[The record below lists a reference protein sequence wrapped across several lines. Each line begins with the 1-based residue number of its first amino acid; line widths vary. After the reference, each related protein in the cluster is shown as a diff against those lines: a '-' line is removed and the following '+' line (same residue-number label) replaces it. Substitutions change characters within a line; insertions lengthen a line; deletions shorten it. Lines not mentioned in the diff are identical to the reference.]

1 MKENLEIVRRVAIYS
16 VFSYLGLVLINNS
29 EINLPNMW
37 VAYLPMFIG
46 VYLLTQSIDKALKAK

>member
-37 VAYLPMFIG
+37 VVYLPMFIG
-46 VYLLTQSIDKALKAK
+46 VYLLTQLIEKALKAK

>member
-16 VFSYLGLVLINNS
+16 IFSYLGLVLINNS

-46 VYLLTQSIDKALKAK
+46 VYLLTQLIDKALKAK

>member
-1 MKENLEIVRRVAIYS
+1 MKGNLAIARRVGIYS
-16 VFSYLGLVLINNS
+16 VFSYLGLILINNS

-46 VYLLTQSIDKALKAK
+46 VYLLTQLIDRSFKK

>member
-1 MKENLEIVRRVAIYS
+1 MKENLEIVLRVAIYS
-16 VFSYLGLVLINNS
+16 VLSYLGLVLINNS

-46 VYLLTQSIDKALKAK
+46 VYLLTQLIEKALKAK

>member
-29 EINLPNMW
+29 EINLQNMW

-46 VYLLTQSIDKALKAK
+46 VYLLTQLIEKALKAK

>member
-37 VAYLPMFIG
+37 VAYVPMFIG
-46 VYLLTQSIDKALKAK
+46 VYLLTQLIEKALKAK

>member
-1 MKENLEIVRRVAIYS
+1 MKENYTIIRRVGIYS
-16 VFSYLGLVLINNS
+16 VSSYLGLILINNS

-46 VYLLTQSIDKALKAK
+46 VYLLTQLIDKSFKK

>member
-1 MKENLEIVRRVAIYS
+1 MKENYAIIRRVGIYS
-16 VFSYLGLVLINNS
+16 ISSYLGLILINNS

-46 VYLLTQSIDKALKAK
+46 VYLLTQLIDKSFKK

>member
-1 MKENLEIVRRVAIYS
+1 MKENLEIVRRVATYS

-46 VYLLTQSIDKALKAK
+46 VYLLTQLIEKALKAK

>member
-46 VYLLTQSIDKALKAK
+46 VYLLTQLIDKALKAK

>member
-1 MKENLEIVRRVAIYS
+1 MKENSGIGRRVGIYS
-16 VFSYLGLVLINNS
+16 VFSYLGLILINNS

-46 VYLLTQSIDKALKAK
+46 VYLLTQLIDRSFKK

>member
-1 MKENLEIVRRVAIYS
+1 VKENFAIIRRVGVYS
-16 VFSYLGLVLINNS
+16 VFSYLGLILINNS

-46 VYLLTQSIDKALKAK
+46 VYLLTQLIDRGFKK

>member
-16 VFSYLGLVLINNS
+16 VLSYLGLVLINNS

-46 VYLLTQSIDKALKAK
+46 VYLLTQLIEKALKAK

>member
-1 MKENLEIVRRVAIYS
+1 MKGNLAIARRVGMYS
-16 VFSYLGLVLINNS
+16 VFSYLGLILINNS

-46 VYLLTQSIDKALKAK
+46 VYLLNQLIDRSFKK

>member
-1 MKENLEIVRRVAIYS
+1 MKNNLTIVRRIAIYS
-16 VFSYLGLVLINNS
+16 ALSYLGLILINNS

-46 VYLLTQSIDKALKAK
+46 VYLLTQLIDKALKAK

>member
-46 VYLLTQSIDKALKAK
+46 VYLLTQIIEKALKAK

>member
-37 VAYLPMFIG
+37 VAYLPMFVG
-46 VYLLTQSIDKALKAK
+46 VYLLTQIIEKALKAK

>member
-1 MKENLEIVRRVAIYS
+1 MKENFAIIRRVGIYS
-16 VFSYLGLVLINNS
+16 VFSYLGLIFINNS

-46 VYLLTQSIDKALKAK
+46 VYLLTQLIDRGFKK